1 MQTVEVKQ
9 ILKPRFT
16 RSNLP
21 EEILEELTI
30 PYTPGFDMGKNKINT
45 GLTLEEEAYFLP
57 MIIPFPSTDPNFRK
71 EIEKFYINF
80 SERIPKVGLAIDA
93 SYDVDDKGR
102 IIPKNVRQFLMSKML
117 SNDTTVLS
125 NIDNKNVD
133 DYLAKFELIDITKQ
147 KEIDNDKFKNSL
159 KAQEEYLKIVKN
171 ANNVGTVKEIL
182 VLIQEEVG
190 KSVIEIHMLS
200 HLEASKILGEYVEK
214 NGERFL
220 KIINTPNLKLIA
232 LATEAINMN
241 AISRLGDSYYLE
253 GTKNL
258 APTKKGVADL
268 MATDNEIR
276 LKIEALVKQYKE
288 DYSRY

>member
-9 ILKPRFT
+9 ILKPKFN

-21 EEILEELTI
+21 NQILEELTI

-45 GLTLEEEAYFLP
+45 GLSLEEEAYFLP

-71 EIEKFYINF
+71 EVEKFYINF
-80 SERIPKVGLAIDA
+80 SERIPTIGLAIDA
-93 SYDVDDKGR
+93 SYEVDDKGNVK
-102 IIPKNVRQFLMSKML
+102 PKNIRQYLMSKML
-117 SNDTTVLS
+117 TNDTTVLS
-125 NIDNKNVD
+125 NVNNKNVD
-133 DYLAKFELIDITKQ
+133 EYLAKFELIDITKQ
-147 KEIDNDKFKNSL
+147 KELDDDKFKAGL

-171 ANNVGTVKEIL
+171 ANNVSTVKEIL
-182 VLIQEEVG
+182 VLIQEEIR

-200 HLEASKILGEYVEK
+200 HLEASKILGEYIEK
-214 NGERFL
+214 NSEKFL
-220 KIINTPNLKLIA
+220 KIIGTPNLKLLA

-268 MATDNEIR
+268 MATDNEIH
-276 LKIEALVKQYKE
+276 LKVEALVKQYKE